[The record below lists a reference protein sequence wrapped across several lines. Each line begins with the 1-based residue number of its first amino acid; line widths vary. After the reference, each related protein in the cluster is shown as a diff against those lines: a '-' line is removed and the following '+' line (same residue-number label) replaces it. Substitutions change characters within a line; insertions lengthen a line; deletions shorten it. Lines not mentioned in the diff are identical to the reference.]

1 MSKFNEFI
9 EKYILPVAGKLS
21 TSRILTVLR
30 DSFMLSFPL
39 TIVGSFA
46 VVLVNLPYLDK
57 LIGEEAKVSLGNILN
72 ILPSATMSI
81 ATLFVV
87 MGIGYYLAKSYDVE
101 PIFPSAISIA
111 AFLVL
116 TPMLVTTEAGTVV
129 NDVIPI
135 ARLGAKG
142 MFVGILTA
150 FIATRIYVWLINK
163 NWTIKMPDGVPPT
176 VAKSFAAL
184 IPSFLVLG
192 IFLIIRVIFNYTP
205 WGNIHDFI
213 YTIIQMPLMSLGSG
227 LIATLIAIFAIQV
240 LWFFGLHGQIIVNSV
255 LDPIW
260 NTLSLENYEAFVAH
274 KDVSNIITKQF
285 METFTVGIGGTGMT
299 LAVIVGIFILAKSKQ
314 MREVAKIAAPA
325 GIFNVNEPVIF
336 GLPIVMN
343 PIILIPWILAP
354 MAAVVIAYVAMSIG
368 IVPLTTGVSV
378 PWTVPIFFSGM
389 LATNSIMG
397 GVLQL
402 VEFVVVLLIWSPFI
416 KGLDRQALK
425 LEEEAKNS
433 SNNKKSRFS
442 KTEENTV
449 I

>member
-1 MSKFNEFI
+1 MSKFNKFI
-9 EKYILPVAGKLS
+9 EKYMLPLAGKLS

-30 DSFMLSFPL
+30 DAFMLSFPL
-39 TIVGSFA
+39 TIVGSIA

-57 LIGEEAKVSLGNILN
+57 LIGTSGVASLGSVLN

-81 ATLFVV
+81 TTVFVV
-87 MGIGYYLAKSYDVE
+87 IGIGYYLAKSYDVE
-101 PIFPSAISIA
+101 PIFPAVIAFA

-116 TPMLVTTEAGTVV
+116 TPLVATSSTGEVI

-142 MFVGILTA
+142 MFVGMITA
-150 FIATRIYVWLINK
+150 FLAARMYIFFIGK

-184 IPSFLVLG
+184 IPSILILAIFLVV
-192 IFLIIRVIFNYTP
+192 RVIFNLTP

-213 YTIIQMPLMSLGSG
+213 YEIIQMPLMTLGSG
-227 LIATLIAIFAIQV
+227 LSATLAAIFAIQI

-260 NTLSLENYEAFVAH
+260 NSLSLENYEAFINH
-274 KDVSNIITKQF
+274 SPLKNIVTKQF
-285 METFTVGIGGTGMT
+285 IESYTVGIGGTGMT
-299 LAVIVGIFILAKSKQ
+299 LAVILGIFIIAKSKQ
-314 MREVAKIAAPA
+314 LKSVAKIAAPA

-343 PIILIPWILAP
+343 PTIMIPWIVAP
-354 MAAVVIAYVAMSIG
+354 IVAVIIAYLSMKLG
-368 IVPLTTGVSV
+368 MVPYTTGVSV

-389 LATNSIMG
+389 LATSSLRG
-397 GVLQL
+397 GLLQL
-402 VEFVVVLLIWSPFI
+402 VQLAVVFAIWMPFI
-416 KGLDRQALK
+416 KVLDVQALK
-425 LEEEAKNS
+425 LETEAEE
-433 SNNKKSRFS
+433 NKPVKSSRFA
-442 KTEENTV
+442 KK
-449 I
+449 